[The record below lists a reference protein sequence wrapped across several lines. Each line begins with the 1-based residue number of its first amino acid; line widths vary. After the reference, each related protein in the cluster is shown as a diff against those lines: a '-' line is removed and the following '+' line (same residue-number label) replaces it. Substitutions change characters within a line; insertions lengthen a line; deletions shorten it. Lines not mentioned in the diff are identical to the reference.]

1 MKKYQLLLLILLC
14 LNLQGLAQ
22 KTLNV
27 HIVTKKRNLSQ
38 FEKFNFNLNGVRYKL
53 NDGHCLDL
61 TLNTDSIHVEIFDK
75 VMFRDKVV
83 FDKEIPATDEVYL
96 FIYLTFEGAFKGGKL
111 VAEVICEACY
121 KELKAKCK

>member
-1 MKKYQLLLLILLC
+1 MKKYQLLFLMVLC
-14 LNLQGLAQ
+14 FSLRGFTQ
-22 KTLNV
+22 KASQV

-38 FEKFNFNLNGVRYKL
+38 YEKFNFNLNGIAYKL
-53 NDGHCLDL
+53 SDGQCLDM
-61 TLNTDSIHVEIFDK
+61 TLKTDSIHVEIFDK
-75 VMFRDKVV
+75 TVFRKKSVYDLR
-83 FDKEIPATDEVYL
+83 IAATDEVYL

>member
-1 MKKYQLLLLILLC
+1 MKKYQLLLLMVLC
-14 LNLQGLAQ
+14 FSLRGFTQ
-22 KTLNV
+22 KASQV

-38 FEKFNFNLNGVRYKL
+38 YEKFNFNLNGIAYKL
-53 NDGHCLDL
+53 NDGQCLDM

-75 VMFRDKVV
+75 TVFRKKTVYDLR
-83 FDKEIPATDEVYL
+83 IAATDEVYL
-96 FIYLTFEGAFKGGKL
+96 FIYLTFEGAFKSGKL

>member
-1 MKKYQLLLLILLC
+1 MKKYQLLVISFLC
-14 LNLQGLAQ
+14 LSLQGLTQ
-22 KTLNV
+22 KTSNV

-38 FEKFNFNLNGVRYKL
+38 FEKFHFNVNGIKYKL
-53 NDGHCLDL
+53 NDGQCLDL
-61 TLNTDSIHVEIFDK
+61 TINSDSIHVEIFDK

-111 VAEVICEACY
+111 VAEVICEDCY